1 MPSIPRQD
9 WYEKAAEA
17 IVRHDRTL
25 FQWANEN
32 NMGITST
39 ECNNISRTKEF
50 MAALRAC
57 RNRYYKELANDPSRN
72 RAAAVGR
79 LLHIIDKLIE
89 VQQFDKASSALVQL
103 LKAEGWSNEQTNV
116 NINEVTGKDIEALRA
131 KVAASKKT
139 EAWPN

>member
-1 MPSIPRQD
+1 MS
-9 WYEKAAEA
+9 
-17 IVRHDRTL
+17 
-25 FQWANEN
+25 
-32 NMGITST
+32 
-39 ECNNISRTKEF
+39 
-50 MAALRAC
+50 ALRAC